1 MEAVCSWTL
10 ISGMIIRIPVSGD
23 SIYGLPEIIDIPQI
37 GGLSDRHQGQG
48 NRIYIFTSLIYEQL
62 VGHLARMQPFLKFC
76 TSDCMACTGA
86 GASKHIAA
94 LATPVPAG
102 GTLASPFKR
111 RWRLIPMACYGFKPA
126 DDLVRRLGMLSS
138 EGTPS
143 EDTLD
148 RLGHVQP
155 GGA

>member
-62 VGHLARMQPFLKFC
+62 VGHLARM
-76 TSDCMACTGA
+76 
-86 GASKHIAA
+86 
-94 LATPVPAG
+94 
-102 GTLASPFKR
+102 
-111 RWRLIPMACYGFKPA
+111 
-126 DDLVRRLGMLSS
+126 
-138 EGTPS
+138 
-143 EDTLD
+143 
-148 RLGHVQP
+148 
-155 GGA
+155 